1 MSVIYLIR
9 HGEAAASWN
18 QDRDPGLSSLG
29 REQALHVKERFASHA
44 GAMLFSS
51 PLLRAR
57 ETATPLADHWGVDI
71 DIRAE
76 FSEIPAPSGF
86 DLEQRLQWLLALR
99 DQGWNLANAELLDW
113 RSRILAAL
121 KELPD
126 QAIVFTHFM
135 VMNMVVG
142 RILGRDDFV
151 CYQPA
156 NGSILTLE
164 RAEGG
169 FQIVDIGHESTTKVL

>member
-18 QDRDPGLSSLG
+18 QDRDPGLSELG
-29 REQALHVKERFASHA
+29 REQALHVKAHFADHA
-44 GAMLFSS
+44 GATLFSS
-51 PLLRAR
+51 PLRRAR
-57 ETATPLADHWGVDI
+57 ETAAPLSDHWGVEI
-71 DIRAE
+71 GIRTE
-76 FSEIPAPSGF
+76 FSEIPAPSEFG
-86 DLEQRLQWLLALR
+86 LEQRLQWLLALR
-99 DQGWNLANAELLDW
+99 NKGWNSADAELLGW
-113 RSRILAAL
+113 RSRIVAAL
-121 KELPD
+121 EELPD

-142 RILGRDDFV
+142 QVLGKDDFV

-164 RAEGG
+164 RAEGRFHVIDRG
-169 FQIVDIGHESTTKVL
+169 RESETKVL